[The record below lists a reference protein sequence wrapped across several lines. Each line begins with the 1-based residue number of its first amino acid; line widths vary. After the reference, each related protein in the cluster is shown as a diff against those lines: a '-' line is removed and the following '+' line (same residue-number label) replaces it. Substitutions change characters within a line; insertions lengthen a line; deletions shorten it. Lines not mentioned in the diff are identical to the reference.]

1 MRARKPTTAA
11 IFACAPFNFTNSA
24 LGRPDL
30 VPAAFFVRAIARRAE
45 ACEIP
50 A

>member
-11 IFACAPFNFTNSA
+11 IFARAPFNFTNSA

-30 VPAAFFVRAIARRAE
+30 VPAAFFALVIARARGSLQ
-45 ACEIP
+45 IP